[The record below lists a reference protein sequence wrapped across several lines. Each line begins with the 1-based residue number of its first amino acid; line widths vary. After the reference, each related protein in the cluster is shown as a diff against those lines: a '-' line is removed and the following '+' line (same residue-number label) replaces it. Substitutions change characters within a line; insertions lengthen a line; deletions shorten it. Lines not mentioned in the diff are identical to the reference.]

1 MIQIIFDYE
10 RGSRKNLLAFGVRV
24 SLRKGTRSLE
34 METDNRVSVMENLEI
49 EVEWCHC
56 FEYLRLQHLGFIG
69 IFLLSYGLCLQ
80 SIHSTLSYYVPFTCK
95 LCTGVGSCEQG

>member
-56 FEYLRLQHLGFIG
+56 FETATSG
-69 IFLLSYGLCLQ
+69 IHRHILIILWTMPTV
-80 SIHSTLSYYVPFTCK
+80 HSFNS
-95 LCTGVGSCEQG
+95 